1 MNLDEK
7 QIFKR
12 VIVGFGIIILIMFI
26 ALLSMSYENG
36 VRRCIINGNTEEFCR
51 EELGK

>member
-7 QIFKR
+7 QIFKK
-12 VIVGFGIIILIMFI
+12 VIVGFGIIILILI
-26 ALLSMSYENG
+26 LSLFSISYEAG
-36 VRRCIINGNTEEFCR
+36 VQKCVNLGNSEEFCR